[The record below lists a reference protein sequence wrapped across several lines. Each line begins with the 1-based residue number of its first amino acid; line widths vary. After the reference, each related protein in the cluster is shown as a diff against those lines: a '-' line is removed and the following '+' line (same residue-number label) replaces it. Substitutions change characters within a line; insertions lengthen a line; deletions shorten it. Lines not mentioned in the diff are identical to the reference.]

1 MRMTCTVRRPNLMLE
16 DQDEQKLLSV
26 DMWCPNEDNKTE
38 DQTEEI
44 QKY

>member
-1 MRMTCTVRRPNLMLE
+1 MTCTVRRPDLMLE
-16 DQDEQKLLSV
+16 EKKKKKLLSV

-38 DQTEEI
+38 KQAEEI